1 MVCGKFEEG
10 TDIVEKPIGS
20 VSTGEHKS
28 GKAVSREGCIREQR

>member
-1 MVCGKFEEG
+1 MVWGDVDE

-28 GKAVSREGCIREQR
+28 GKAVSR